1 MIGSWTF
8 FGIYD
13 SGESGWKRVN
23 LTLARF
29 HGTFAPQVTFG
40 ETLVIFT
47 IIFLFA
53 MVVAGVY
60 NGNHQKMFYGHD
72 DAVTDMMYVT
82 LEISN
87 LLGVMM

>member
-1 MIGSWTF
+1 M
-8 FGIYD
+8 
-13 SGESGWKRVN
+13 
-23 LTLARF
+23 LARF
-29 HGTFAPQVTFG
+29 HGTFSPQVTFG

-72 DAVTDMMYVT
+72 DAVIDMMYVT
-82 LEISN
+82 LKISS
-87 LLGVMM
+87 LLDVIM

>member
-13 SGESGWKRVN
+13 SGESGPKRLN

-60 NGNHQKMFYGHD
+60 NGNHQKMFYD
-72 DAVTDMMYVT
+72 DAVTDITIT
-82 LEISN
+82 LQESN
-87 LLGVMM
+87 FLGVMM